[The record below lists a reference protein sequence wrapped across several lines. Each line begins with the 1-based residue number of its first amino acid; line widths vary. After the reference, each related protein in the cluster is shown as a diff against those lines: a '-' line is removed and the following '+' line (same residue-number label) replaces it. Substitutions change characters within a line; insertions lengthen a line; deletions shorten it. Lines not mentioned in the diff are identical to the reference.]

1 MIVLPRQARDKHRE
15 DSKTKTVFSG
25 VCLADDLGGSEI
37 NTCTDNPKAKC
48 DVWNITAAGHTV
60 KERQQVYYQEC
71 LLRSTSLLH

>member
-1 MIVLPRQARDKHRE
+1 
-15 DSKTKTVFSG
+15 